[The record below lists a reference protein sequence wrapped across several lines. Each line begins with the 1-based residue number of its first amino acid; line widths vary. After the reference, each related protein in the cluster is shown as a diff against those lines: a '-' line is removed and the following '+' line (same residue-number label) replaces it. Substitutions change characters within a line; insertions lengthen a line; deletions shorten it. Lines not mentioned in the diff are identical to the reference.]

1 MKSQKQYLSLNQYS
15 RPGIK
20 MEGVKGVVIH
30 YVGNPG
36 STAVANRNYF
46 NRLKDQQTANPRYAS
61 SHYIIGLE
69 GEVIEC
75 VPETEIA
82 YHASARNRDHI
93 GIEVCH
99 PLADGK
105 FNAITYQSLIEL
117 TVDICKRY
125 KLDPMKDVI
134 RHYDVT
140 GKDCPKYYVQHPD
153 AWEKLKETLI
163 TKMGDGTVKIKID
176 INGKIKDVSAINMKG
191 AYYVRLRDLADER
204 IKVDYNQHEKLPI
217 IKT

>member
-20 MEGVKGVVIH
+20 MESVKGIVIH

-36 STAVANRNYF
+36 STALGNRNYF
-46 NRLKDQQTANPRYAS
+46 ESLKNQNTRYAS

-75 VPETEIA
+75 VPETEVA
-82 YHASARNRDHI
+82 YHASGANRDHI

-99 PLADGK
+99 HLADGK
-105 FNAITYQSLIEL
+105 LSTVTYKVLIEIIL
-117 TVDICKRY
+117 DICKRY

-140 GKDCPKYYVQHPD
+140 GKDCPRYYVQHPD
-153 AWEKLKETLI
+153 AWKQLKVEVANKLT
-163 TKMGDGTVKIKID
+163 GDDEVKKIKIKL
-176 INGKIKDVSAINMKG
+176 NGKIKEVHAINKEG
-191 AYYVRLRDLADER
+191 NNYVKLQNLADDKIE
-204 IKVDYNQHEKLPI
+204 IGYDEKEKLPI
-217 IKT
+217 IKA